1 MFQLEILD
9 ARIYGK
15 DRNREDAVMYVACR
29 AVVGNLPRG
38 SLLPVWVYGAGRPT
52 VQATISY
59 MSVHPGRGED
69 FDITHFAGPRA
80 TRGVYVLERRPGEEI
95 AVGMMI
101 SDVPPD
107 TLQGQLG
114 NRGRSAFELANH

>member
-15 DRNREDAVMYVACR
+15 DWNREDPVVHVACR
-29 AVVGNLPRG
+29 AVVGDLPRR

-52 VQATISY
+52 VKVTISY
-59 MSVHPGRGED
+59 LSVHPGGVED
-69 FDITHFAGPRA
+69 WDMAHFVGPRA
-80 TRGVYVLERRPGEEI
+80 RGVYVLHRTPGEEI

-101 SDVPPD
+101 SDVPPEAH
-107 TLQGQLG
+107 QGHTG
-114 NRGRSAFELANH
+114 E